1 MPASVVVIG
10 GGIVGASAAYHLAR
24 RGARVTLVDREAP
37 GQATAAGAGIIA
49 PGTSL
54 RPIPAFFPLA
64 YRAVAYYP
72 DLLADLMADGERETG
87 YAVVGLLHVAMDPDE
102 WARLP
107 ELARLFRERRDAGA
121 PRIGD
126 VEELDAAAARTL
138 FPALAD
144 THGAVHVTGAARVDG
159 RRLRDAMRR
168 AAARHGARSLTG
180 EAVLV
185 RRGERVEAVRVGGR
199 RLPADAVI
207 VAAGAWAAAFADVL
221 GAPLPIAPQRGQ
233 ILHLALP
240 NTDTSHWPIV
250 VGFHSHYLL
259 TFPPDRVVVGATR
272 EDGSGFDPRVTAGGV
287 REVLSEALR
296 VAPGLARA
304 NIAETRVGLRPASP
318 DGLPILGRAPG
329 LENVYVAVGHGPV
342 GLQLGPY
349 SGVLAADLA
358 LGLPAPEGLDLAP
371 YAAERFQ

>member
-1 MPASVVVIG
+1 MPTSVVVIG

-72 DLLADLMADGERETG
+72 DLLADLMADGERDTG

-102 WARLP
+102 GARLP
-107 ELARLFRERRDAGA
+107 KLARLFRERRDAGA

-126 VEELDAAAARTL
+126 VEELDAAAARAL
-138 FPALAD
+138 FPALGD

-168 AAARHGARSLTG
+168 ASERHGARPLTG
-180 EAVLV
+180 EAELV

-240 NTDTSHWPIV
+240 ATDTSHWPIV

-304 NIAETRVGLRPASP
+304 TIAETRVGLRPASP

-329 LENVYVAVGHGPV
+329 LENVYLAVGHGPV

-349 SGVLAADLA
+349 SGVVAADLA

-371 YAAERFQ
+371 YAAERFR